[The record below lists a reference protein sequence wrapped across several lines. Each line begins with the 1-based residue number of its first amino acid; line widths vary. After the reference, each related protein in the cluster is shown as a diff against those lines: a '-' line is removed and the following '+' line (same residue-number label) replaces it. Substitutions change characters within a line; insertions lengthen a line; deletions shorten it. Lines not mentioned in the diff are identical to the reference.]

1 MTPEEVLRAATV
13 TPARM
18 MGIEDLVGTVEVGKR
33 ADLNVALADP
43 LESISAIWSGRSRTA
58 WHVVRRRGWRTK
70 KSAWAELLTPPTG
83 AQGSGYSC
91 TYAVDSRRTKAVSA
105 CGADGSAVDAA
116 ALPSVRGWTACRRS
130 MTGGVD

>member
-43 LESISAIWSGRSRTA
+43 LESSCPKTLNALIILEKRAQRVA
-58 WHVVRRRGWRTK
+58 LNRRF
-70 KSAWAELLTPPTG
+70 
-83 AQGSGYSC
+83 GYPLCS
-91 TYAVDSRRTKAVSA
+91 
-105 CGADGSAVDAA
+105 
-116 ALPSVRGWTACRRS
+116 
-130 MTGGVD
+130 